1 METLYISKHSPALF
15 PIQEPSADD
24 TAQEEIQL
32 TCPYKQKYVRSIYL
46 DLSWQMQ
53 IATNIE

>member
-1 METLYISKHSPALF
+1 METLYISKCSFALF
-15 PIQEPSADD
+15 PIQEPSDDD

-32 TCPYKQKYVRSIYL
+32 TRLYKQKYIGSIYL

-53 IATNIE
+53 IATNIK